1 MKVNGDLAAMPFP
14 ELLQWIGG
22 NGKTGLLE
30 VEKSRICKRLVFSDG
45 HVVATSSADPR
56 ELLGHFL
63 VSRGQITEDLLR
75 IALSQQETSSKPLG
89 VTLVEMGVLSS
100 EELVRN
106 LSAQAEEILFSL
118 FEWEDA
124 VFRFEPSETPP
135 GASHFPIDIRVD
147 DILLRGMQ
155 RLDEVRRIREV
166 FDDPRIV
173 PERTEKLPP
182 PEVFR
187 NKVARRIYEAI
198 NGDRTVADILLHAH
212 GSEYVV
218 TKFLYELHRTGLVRI
233 REVRPDPA
241 ASPQAAPSPTA
252 AAVAA
257 PAAYIVQPAAPAAP
271 TAVAATP
278 SPTPV
283 AGAAAAATPDEA
295 ALEPAEGPAEA
306 TAFRT
311 EFELELETARTRMT
325 QGEFHSALEILDRL
339 YQKHPENEFLRRL
352 SREAETA
359 FVDKA
364 YKHYLP
370 QDKFV
375 ALARPVE
382 SLEAENLT
390 PQEFFLLSRIDGTWS
405 IKSIIQIAPIRE
417 VDALRVLKRMREQ
430 GVIELRDAQDNPTS
444 PG

>member
-30 VEKSRICKRLVFSDG
+30 VEKNRICKRLVFSDG

-75 IALSQQETSSKPLG
+75 IALSQQETSRKPLG

-118 FEWEDA
+118 FEWDEA
-124 VFRFEPSETPP
+124 VFRFEPSDAPP

-166 FDDPRIV
+166 FDDPRII

-198 NGDRTVADILLHAH
+198 NGERSVADILLHAH

-218 TKFLYELHRTGLVRI
+218 TKFLYELHRTALVRI
-233 REVRPDPA
+233 REVRADPGVARPAPPQAPA
-241 ASPQAAPSPTA
+241 AR
-252 AAVAA
+252 VA
-257 PAAYIVQPAAPAAP
+257 PAAYVVQPATPAATAPAAAAEP
-271 TAVAATP
+271 VTAP
-278 SPTPV
+278 Q
-283 AGAAAAATPDEA
+283 PDEA
-295 ALEPAEGPAEA
+295 GVEPVPAPA
-306 TAFRT
+306 DAAAFRT
-311 EFELELETARTRMT
+311 EFELELETARTQMT
-325 QGEFHSALEILDRL
+325 QGEFHAALEILDRL
-339 YQKHPENEFLRRL
+339 YQNHPENEFLRRL
-352 SREAETA
+352 SREAEAA

-370 QDKFV
+370 PDKIV

-417 VDALRVLKRMREQ
+417 VDALRVLKRMREH
-430 GVIELRDAQDNPTS
+430 GVIELRDAQDSPTS